1 MEVGFGKTPPVF
13 FFLQNSHIFPF
24 FFLVTSLM
32 TLIITQWLVM
42 PRWHWLWVHPTTS
55 PLHTSDLNP
64 ANLSWHQSLLV
75 SSQFPH
81 LLSYQLLY
89 CAHLFSNLNLLRHMY
104 LFVDPLHHTA
114 NESTSESNPLHL
126 ALTWFVR
133 GTETSFPNIA
143 EYSRPPVPKLPSNL
157 CLAHASL
164 PYGALNLFISLKEKV
179 KGRLNIEIFGTY
191 HLDFGYMHQ
200 NHCIVGVI
208 IYNHHTIIAGEDIF
222 KKKIC
227 LQIFFDKIAHC
238 ILHCKRVKSSSRLRS
253 QLWAKPKFS
262 LWFVGKIPGKE
273 LLMIAEF

>member
-1 MEVGFGKTPPVF
+1 MGIFPKWGTPPHCHVNVNVM
-13 FFLQNSHIFPF
+13 FLRKKLWFILHFRTLGTFIVGGSPMLKTVKNGSGIRD
-24 FFLVTSLM
+24 S
-32 TLIITQWLVM
+32 LIITQWLVM

-179 KGRLNIEIFGTY
+179 KGRLNIGIFG
-191 HLDFGYMHQ
+191 
-200 NHCIVGVI
+200 CI
-208 IYNHHTIIAGEDIF
+208 
-222 KKKIC
+222 
-227 LQIFFDKIAHC
+227 
-238 ILHCKRVKSSSRLRS
+238 
-253 QLWAKPKFS
+253 
-262 LWFVGKIPGKE
+262 
-273 LLMIAEF
+273 